1 MRPWDYVVGDQ
12 WSVVSAP
19 LPCPGAGDWEG
30 QTTDHWPLNTLLR
43 DDQAFGRR
51 AEGGGSR

>member
-1 MRPWDYVVGDQ
+1 MRAWDYVVGGQ

-19 LPCPGAGDWEG
+19 LPRPGAAGWEG
-30 QTTDHWPLNTLLR
+30 QLTDDWPLNTPLR
-43 DDQAFGRR
+43 DDQAFARR